1 MYRRRQVLRWMA
13 AAVAAV
19 LLAGCAGDAD
29 HSDQEAETE
38 TGKADES
45 GAAEKGYDLPVDGEE
60 KEAAQEDCTEML
72 SLAADVCPEI
82 LEETPVLLSDDMTEQ
97 AAEAVAGEGVPAA
110 GTDLYRGLKNYDLM
124 ERFLRDCESGR
135 PGSIVTYEIYDDGR
149 IGRKKFI
156 CDGEDMYLFAVTA
169 SWKDGQ
175 AVLGDVSYSRMREWS
190 FTEKGWFFYELC
202 TPEYPEVTEVIYSN
216 AMMRVVPLE
225 EEYAKV
231 TEAFL
236 EPVAYNGNNLFW
248 TDWDAE
254 HMDGIDYNGLFEYLY
269 EMRTG
274 KDFDKAQYQ
283 DGIPGGQFEELMTA
297 ALPVTP
303 EQLRGYAA
311 YDAETERYEWISLGV
326 GNRTLG
332 PLTGA
337 IPEVVGMEENGDGS
351 VTLTVDAVCES
362 IADDAFLTH
371 YLTIQMDEEDQV
383 RYLSN
388 VVSEG
393 QEDALPEYVYR
404 IQR

>member
-1 MYRRRQVLRWMA
+1 
-13 AAVAAV
+13 
-19 LLAGCAGDAD
+19 
-29 HSDQEAETE
+29 
-38 TGKADES
+38 
-45 GAAEKGYDLPVDGEE
+45 
-60 KEAAQEDCTEML
+60 
-72 SLAADVCPEI
+72 
-82 LEETPVLLSDDMTEQ
+82 
-97 AAEAVAGEGVPAA
+97 
-110 GTDLYRGLKNYDLM
+110 M
-124 ERFLRDCESGR
+124 EFH
-135 PGSIVTYEIYDDGR
+135 
-149 IGRKKFI
+149 
-156 CDGEDMYLFAVTA
+156 
-169 SWKDGQ
+169 
-175 AVLGDVSYSRMREWS
+175 RE
-190 FTEKGWFFYELC
+190 
-202 TPEYPEVTEVIYSN
+202 
-216 AMMRVVPLE
+216 RVVPLE

-269 EMRTG
+269 EVRTG
-274 KDFDKAQYQ
+274 KDFDKTQYQ

-311 YDAETERYEWISLGV
+311 YDAEEGSYEWISLGV

-362 IADDAFLTH
+362 TADDAFLTH

-388 VVSEG
+388 VVAEG

>member
-1 MYRRRQVLRWMA
+1 MKYLA
-13 AAVAAV
+13 ALGLSALIFLVADTASV
-19 LLAGCAGDAD
+19 AGLPPVW
-29 HSDQEAETE
+29 
-38 TGKADES
+38 KADSVRISQDMRSKAYIAPAKVLWKSSPETS
-45 GAAEKGYDLPVDGEE
+45 VITGEE
-60 KEAAQEDCTEML
+60 A
-72 SLAADVCPEI
+72 
-82 LEETPVLLSDDMTEQ
+82 LLS
-97 AAEAVAGEGVPAA
+97 
-110 GTDLYRGLKNYDLM
+110 
-124 ERFLRDCESGR
+124 
-135 PGSIVTYEIYDDGR
+135 PG
-149 IGRKKFI
+149 
-156 CDGEDMYLFAVTA
+156 
-169 SWKDGQ
+169 DGQ

-274 KDFDKAQYQ
+274 KDFDKTQYQ

-297 ALPVTP
+297 ALPGTP

-311 YDAETERYEWISLGV
+311 YDAEEGSYEWISLGV

-362 IADDAFLTH
+362 TADDAFLTH

-388 VVSEG
+388 VVAEG